1 MGSLMQGVQ
10 NAQNRR
16 QSEKSNRMEDE
27 TKRYAG
33 SAYMGDPDAMK
44 SLMSVN
50 PQAGIQMQQMLAQRQ
65 AQQQQSRLAT
75 AGKMRGDIE
84 GIMTNIAKFP
94 DAESARSYAEEQ
106 FKDLQ
111 ARHPEAMQNF
121 SPEQLTY
128 DEQDYTRAKILY
140 GKGGNFASQQKFDY
154 LAEKGGFT
162 PDQVKKAAGIEA
174 GLYPR
179 ATGSAAQTIAS
190 EGTANIIADTES
202 TLAKGKETGKLEA
215 QLDLKPKITAAVKL
229 AEKAATEKG
238 ETFSDLSRMDA
249 AMPGLVDTVGQL
261 KELAMIA
268 TSTMGGKIFDAAVKE
283 TGFGAT
289 TGSTARAKFIAII
302 NNQVLPLLKLTFGG
316 SFSVQ
321 EGESLKATMGDPD
334 ASPAEKIAQLDAF
347 IAQKERDI
355 RAKRAEVSAPA
366 DTGIL
371 DQARAAIAGGAD
383 RQAVINRLKENGIDA
398 GGL

>member
-1 MGSLMQGVQ
+1 MGLYTPFI
-10 NAQNRR
+10 
-16 QSEKSNRMEDE
+16 EKSVNTIASGMQQKQQTDL
-27 TKRYAG
+27 AQ
-33 SAYMGDPDAMK
+33 SAYMGDPNA
-44 SLMSVN
+44 LGQLYGIN
-50 PQAGIQMQQMLAQRQ
+50 PELAEKIKRQKQQDQQNQLAQQ
-65 AQQQQSRLAT
+65 AQKQKVSMQADEKTQKIARQIAGDVAKMPFEQAQPYAAQQAAQYGVELPPLT
-75 AGKMRGDIE
+75 
-84 GIMTNIAKFP
+84 
-94 DAESARSYAEEQ
+94 
-106 FKDLQ
+106 KDFHDQ
-111 ARHPEAMQNF
+111 MVMAH
-121 SPEQLTY
+121 
-128 DEQDYTRAKILY
+128 

-302 NNQVLPLLKLTFGG
+302 NNQVLPLLKQTFGG